1 MSTSHTSLDKGIE
14 LGLASYAAQEP
25 QTVTTVTRNVMPVEK
40 RAIPEVLPASG
51 TIDARTFLQKV
62 VWAGLYDETGKR
74 VPFSQDRAQTD
85 LRRALAAY
93 CGLTLGYRDRK
104 GNLHPAPTL
113 AQQVEMAKLRAR
125 TELDNKFVAPSPK
138 KPSLADEGVINGVR
152 GMPDNTTKHVAN
164 LRARERSC
172 VDTIIGFEAAARE
185 ACDRSE
191 VAKAKALQALEV
203 ARLLTI
209 RKELEQF

>member
-1 MSTSHTSLDKGIE
+1 MSALDMAIAMGI
-14 LGLASYAAQEP
+14 ASYKAQEP
-25 QTVTTVTRNVMPVEK
+25 KTITSVTRNVMPVEVK
-40 RAIPEVLPASG
+40 ENLPKTG
-51 TIDARTFLQKV
+51 TVDARDFLKAV
-62 VWAGLYDETGKR
+62 VWAGLYDEAGKR
-74 VPFSQDRAQTD
+74 IPFNQDKANLD
-85 LRRALAAY
+85 LRYALAGY
-93 CGLTLGYRDRK
+93 CGLEIGYKDSK
-104 GNLHPAPTL
+104 GKVHPAPTL
-113 AQQVEMAKLRAR
+113 ASQVEMAKLHARA
-125 TELDNKFVAPSPK
+125 ELDKKFVAPSPK
-138 KPSLADEGVINGVR
+138 KPSLADEGVVNGVR